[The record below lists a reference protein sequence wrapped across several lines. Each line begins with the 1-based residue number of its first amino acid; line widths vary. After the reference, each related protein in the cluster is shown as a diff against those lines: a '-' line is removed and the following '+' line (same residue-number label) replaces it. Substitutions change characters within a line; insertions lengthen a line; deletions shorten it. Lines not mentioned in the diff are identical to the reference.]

1 MGLKYESF
9 QELIEENEK
18 SKKKISQIVL
28 EDQAK
33 ELGLGTQEL
42 IEEMRARYRIM
53 LEAKEEGLK
62 EGVKSLSGL
71 SGGDAYKLYRSRGGA
86 SVCGDAF
93 TVSIAIA
100 MAVSEHNAAMGRIVA
115 APTAGSCGILP
126 GVLIGAAHAHGFGE
140 DEIVMSMFTAS
151 FVGMLIAKKSGISGA
166 QGGCQAECGTA
177 SAMAAAA
184 LCELFGGDVESC
196 VHAVAITLKNV
207 LGLVCD
213 PVAGLVEV
221 PCIKRN
227 ASGVA
232 TALMAAQLALSGIK
246 SVIPADETVLALKRV
261 GDMMSSSLKETAEGG
276 LAATPTGAC
285 LCQCIYK
292 KHNM

>member
-1 MGLKYESF
+1 MRLKYESF
-9 QELIEENEK
+9 EELTEEYK
-18 SKKKISQIVL
+18 RSGKRISQIVL
-28 EDQAK
+28 EDQAQ
-33 ELGLGTQEL
+33 ELGRSPQEL
-42 IEEMRARYRIM
+42 VEEMRTRYRIM

-62 EGVKSLSGL
+62 EGGRSLSGL
-71 SGGDAYKLYRSRGGA
+71 SGKDAHKLYHARGRI

-93 TVSIAIA
+93 TLSLAIA

-126 GVLIGAAHAHGFGE
+126 GVLIGAAQVHELGE
-140 DEIVMSMFTAS
+140 DEVVMSMFTAS
-151 FVGMLIAKKSGISGA
+151 FVGMLVAKKAGVSGA

-184 LCELFGGDVESC
+184 LCELLGGDAESS

-232 TALMAAQLALSGIK
+232 TALMAAQLALSGVR

-261 GDMMSSSLKETAEGG
+261 GDKMCSSLKETAEGG

-285 LCQCIYK
+285 LCQCILK
-292 KHNM
+292 EHNI